1 VDTEDAKA
9 SLADADLVPCLQ
21 AAFNEA
27 KEVRDAC
34 LAAEIPVLLDRGDC
48 CGQSGVGVG
57 VGCGCAPKLQLLAR
71 AEDLPRVR
79 DLLHDRWRELAL
91 REGTVDEDAPAVPT
105 LGDEPPCP
113 ACGTAAPL
121 VGGACVDCGLQLE

>member
-48 CGQSGVGVG
+48 CGKG
-57 VGCGCAPKLQLLAR
+57 GCGCAPKLQLLAR

-91 REGTVDEDAPAVPT
+91 REGTVDEDAPSVPT
-105 LGDEPPCP
+105 LGEEPPCP

-121 VGGACVDCGLQLE
+121 VSGACVDCGLQLE